1 MRRLVCVVVVSYQ
14 EYSLTHCVNSLS
26 SYARFLFLIN
36 LSANRECFVIN
47 NVPSLKIKKSPA
59 RSRALRDVSTYAE
72 ECGTTPYDLFRALS
86 HHEISAYPASH
97 TGKQTG
103 DSSRVPCFW
112 HSRRPNAC
120 SLAPDRVFHSQQC
133 THRQGSSQSAG
144 GLEYGAVRRA
154 AAGQR
159 A

>member
-1 MRRLVCVVVVSYQ
+1 MLYALAYITWFKVT
-14 EYSLTHCVNSLS
+14 SLNT
-26 SYARFLFLIN
+26 
-36 LSANRECFVIN
+36 
-47 NVPSLKIKKSPA
+47 KSPA
-59 RSRALRDVSTYAE
+59 RSRALRVVSTYAE

-103 DSSRVPCFW
+103 DSS
-112 HSRRPNAC
+112 
-120 SLAPDRVFHSQQC
+120 LALASPKRVFTGAGPSLPLPAM